1 MNMKTNTTLLFTS
14 PLKREDFKTGLICLL
29 PSAIVVMVFIVFPI
43 FFSLFLSVHEW
54 SILTS
59 DMKFVGLGNFDRMIH
74 SKEFWS
80 TLKNTAV
87 YTLGVVPFGAAAS
100 LGLALLLNRKII
112 ASGFFRTAYFLP
124 VITSTIAVAIVWVW
138 IFDTNNGL
146 LNIIIRKFGGTGIP
160 WLSSSK
166 YAMLSII
173 IVSVW
178 KNAGYHMIILLAGL
192 KSIPETYYE
201 AAQLDGASAWQK
213 FIYITLPMISP
224 ALVFVLITNTIFS
237 FQAFGQ
243 IYTMTG
249 GGPSQSTSV
258 LVYYLYQR
266 AFEFQEM
273 GYASAVAWVI
283 FVILLILTL
292 LQLKLQRK
300 DL

>member
-1 MNMKTNTTLLFTS
+1 MKSETALLFKS
-14 PLKREDFKTGLICLL
+14 PLKREDFYTGLACLL
-29 PSAIVVMVFIVFPI
+29 PSAIIVGVFIIFPI

-59 DMKFVGLGNFDRMIH
+59 DMDFVGLGNFERMIH
-74 SKEFWS
+74 SKEFWN
-80 TLKNTAV
+80 TLKNTFV
-87 YTLGVVPFGAAAS
+87 YTVAVVPLGAASS
-100 LGLALLLNRKII
+100 LGLALLLNRKIVG
-112 ASGFFRTAYFLP
+112 SSFFRTAYFLP
-124 VITSTIAVAIVWVW
+124 VITSTIAIAIVWFW

-146 LNIIIRKFGGTGIP
+146 LNIIIRKFGGTAIP

-173 IVSVW
+173 IVTIW

-201 AAQLDGASAWQK
+201 SAQLDGASPWQK
-213 FIYITLPMISP
+213 FIYITLPLLTP

-258 LVYYLYQR
+258 IVYYLYER

-283 FVILLILTL
+283 FLILLILTL

-300 DL
+300 DY

>member
-1 MNMKTNTTLLFTS
+1 MKSETALLFKS
-14 PLKREDFKTGLICLL
+14 PLKREDFYTGLACLL
-29 PSAIVVMVFIVFPI
+29 PSAIIVGVFIIFPI

-59 DMKFVGLGNFDRMIH
+59 DMDFVGLGNFERMIH
-74 SKEFWS
+74 SKEFWN
-80 TLKNTAV
+80 TLKNTFV
-87 YTLGVVPFGAAAS
+87 YTVAVVPLGAASS
-100 LGLALLLNRKII
+100 LGLALLLNRKIVG
-112 ASGFFRTAYFLP
+112 SSFFRTAYFLP
-124 VITSTIAVAIVWVW
+124 VITSTIAIAIVWFW

-146 LNIIIRKFGGTGIP
+146 LNIIIRKFGGTAIP

-173 IVSVW
+173 IVTIW
-178 KNAGYHMIILLAGL
+178 KNAGYHMIIILAGL

-201 AAQLDGASAWQK
+201 SAQLDGASPWQK
-213 FIYITLPMISP
+213 FIYITLPLLTP

-258 LVYYLYQR
+258 IVYYLYER

-283 FVILLILTL
+283 FLILLILTL

-300 DL
+300 DY

>member
-1 MNMKTNTTLLFTS
+1 MKSNTALLPRS
-14 PLKREDFKTGLICLL
+14 PLKREDFTTGLICLL

-59 DMKFVGLGNFDRMIH
+59 EMDFVGLGNFDRMLH
-74 SKEFWS
+74 SKEFWN
-80 TLKNTAV
+80 TLKNTFV
-87 YTLGVVPFGAAAS
+87 YTLGVVPVGAAAS
-100 LGLALLLNRKII
+100 LGLALLLNRKIV

-124 VITSTIAVAIVWVW
+124 VITSTIAVAIVWFW

-166 YAMLSII
+166 YSMLSII
-173 IVSVW
+173 IVTIW

-192 KSIPETYYE
+192 KSIPDAYYE
-201 AAQLDGASAWQK
+201 AAQIDGASAWQK
-213 FIYITLPMISP
+213 FFYITLPMISP
-224 ALVFVLITNTIFS
+224 TLVFVLITNTIFS

-283 FVILLILTL
+283 FIILFILTL

>member
-1 MNMKTNTTLLFTS
+1 MKTAEKRFLSS
-14 PLKREDFKTGLICLL
+14 PLKREDFYTGLVCLF
-29 PSAIVVMVFIVFPI
+29 PSTVVVGLFIVFPI
-43 FFSLFLSVHEW
+43 FFSLFLSFHKW

-59 DMKFVGLGNFDRMIH
+59 DMTFVGFGNFARMVN
-74 SKEFWS
+74 SKEFWI
-80 TLKNTAV
+80 TLKNTMI

-100 LGLALLLNRKII
+100 LGLALLLNRKIV
-112 ASGFFRTAYFLP
+112 ASGFFRTTYFLP
-124 VITSTIAVAIVWVW
+124 VITSTIAIAIVWLW

-146 LNIIIRKFGGTGIP
+146 LNIIIRKFGGTAVP

-166 YAMLSII
+166 YALLSII
-173 IVSVW
+173 IVTIW

-192 KSIPETYYE
+192 QSIPESYYE
-201 AAQLDGASAWQK
+201 AAQIDGATAWQK
-213 FIYITLPMISP
+213 FRYITWPMIMP
-224 ALVFVLITNTIFS
+224 ALVFVLITNTIFT

-258 LVYYLYQR
+258 IVYYLYQR

-283 FVILLILTL
+283 FIILLVLTM
-292 LQLKLQRK
+292 LQLRLQKK
-300 DL
+300 DT